1 MSAAAFYAL
10 YPTLRTGIAHRS
22 ITEPHAAED
31 PPLQAFCADL
41 KHRRSFTGR

>member
-1 MSAAAFYAL
+1 L
-10 YPTLRTGIAHRS
+10 LTGPSSSRQAV
-22 ITEPHAAED
+22 ED